1 MGRESKSRLRVI
13 EISQISLS
21 ETRHDA
27 GTVNVGALIIRI
39 GFWGFLTPQP
49 YSNY

>member
-1 MGRESKSRLRVI
+1 MGLEWKSRLRVI

-27 GTVNVGALIIRI
+27 RMVRKSVLHEGI
-39 GFWGFLTPQP
+39 
-49 YSNY
+49 